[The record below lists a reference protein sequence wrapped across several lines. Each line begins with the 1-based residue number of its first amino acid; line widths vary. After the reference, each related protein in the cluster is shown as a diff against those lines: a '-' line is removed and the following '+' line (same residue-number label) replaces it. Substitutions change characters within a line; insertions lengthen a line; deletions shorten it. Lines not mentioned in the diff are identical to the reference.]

1 MVEEEDSVF
10 FLSIPIFDLLEF
22 KGPLWFDGLSVGP
35 YRSLGEREGRG
46 RAFGRRG
53 GEGNIW
59 STFFSTVRTRRW

>member
-35 YRSLGEREGRG
+35 YRSLGEKEGRG
-46 RAFGRRG
+46 RAFGRRSG
-53 GEGNIW
+53 GG
-59 STFFSTVRTRRW
+59 